1 MKGTA
6 SARIAVVGAGLSGLV
21 AAYRLVQAGADVVVL
36 EARGRIGGR
45 MWRTDVGGLPFDAG
59 AEAIDDAH
67 RTVLALA
74 DELEVTTWRTEPW
87 AGVQRERSPL
97 VAALDTRIA
106 ELAARIDPAHPE
118 ETNDASMLDTQT
130 LHGWLA
136 EREASADVLAE
147 AETLYSVASSSVP
160 IDEMS
165 LLAYATK
172 VAAGAAP
179 TGLTVRMRGGPSAL
193 AERLAAHCEVQT
205 GRVVTGIEQGDAGV
219 RIELAD
225 GATVSA
231 ARAIL
236 AIPLPLQR
244 RLRFDP
250 PPAEHRRLALE
261 RARYGEVVKAALRYD
276 RQLTGRLPELSAA
289 GFVYQPDPRVPLLAL
304 FAAAGA
310 ARQARTIESLAA
322 FDWSRETFS
331 HGSYLIFGPGDLTT
345 WGRRLRESQ
354 GRLHFAGSEASS
366 LPSYLEGAACAGER
380 AADEVLSAG

>member
-6 SARIAVVGAGLSGLV
+6 SVRIAVVGAGLSGLV

-36 EARGRIGGR
+36 EARKRVGGR
-45 MWRTDVGGLPFDAG
+45 AWRMDVGGLPFDAG

-74 DELEVTTWRTEPW
+74 DELEVATWRTGPW
-87 AGVQRERSPL
+87 AAVQGECSPL
-97 VAALDTRIA
+97 VAALEERIA

-118 ETNDASMLDTQT
+118 DTRDASILDMQT

-136 EREASADVLAE
+136 ERDASADVLAE
-147 AETLYSVASSSVP
+147 AETHYSVASSSVP
-160 IDEMS
+160 IGEMS

-179 TGLTVRMRGGPSAL
+179 TGLTVRMRGGPSVL

-205 GRVVTGIEQGDAGV
+205 GTVVTGIQQGDAGV
-219 RIELAD
+219 RIQLAD

-250 PPAEHRRLALE
+250 PLPEHRRLALE
-261 RARYGEVVKAALRYD
+261 RARYGEVVKAALPYD
-276 RQLTGRLPELSAA
+276 RRLTGPLPELSAA
-289 GFVYQPDPRVPLLAL
+289 GFVYQPDPGVPLLAL

-310 ARQARTIESLAA
+310 ARRARTIESLAA
-322 FDWSRETFS
+322 VDWSREAFS
-331 HGSYLIFGPGDLTT
+331 RGSYLIFGPGDLTT
-345 WGRRLRESQ
+345 WGRRLIEAQR
-354 GRLHFAGSEASS
+354 RLHFAGSEASS
-366 LPSYLEGAACAGER
+366 LPSYMEGAVRAGER

>member
-6 SARIAVVGAGLSGLV
+6 SVRIAVVGAGLSGLV
-21 AAYRLVQAGADVVVL
+21 AAYRLVQGGADVVVL
-36 EARGRIGGR
+36 EARKRIGGR
-45 MWRTDVGGLPFDAG
+45 VWRIDAGGLPFDAG

-74 DELEVTTWRTEPW
+74 DELEVATWQTEPW
-87 AGVQRERSPL
+87 ADRRQRSPL
-97 VAALDTRIA
+97 VAALEERIA

-118 ETNDASMLDTQT
+118 ETDDASMLDTET
-130 LHGWLA
+130 LRGWLA
-136 EREASADVLAE
+136 ERASAEVLAE

-160 IDEMS
+160 IGEMS

-179 TGLTVRMRGGPSAL
+179 TGLTMRMKGGPSAL
-193 AERLAAHCEVQT
+193 AERLAAHFEVQT
-205 GRVVTGIEQGDAGV
+205 GTVVTGIQQGDACV

-225 GATVSA
+225 GAALSA

-250 PPAEHRRLALE
+250 PLLEHRRLALE
-261 RARYGEVVKAALRYD
+261 RGRYGEVVKAALPYD
-276 RQLTGRLPELSAA
+276 RRSTRRLPELSAA
-289 GFVYQPDPRVPLLAL
+289 GFVYQPDPGVPLLAL

-310 ARQARTIESLAA
+310 ARRARTIESLAA
-322 FDWSRETFS
+322 VDWSGETFS
-331 HGSYLIFGPGDLTT
+331 RGSYLIFGPGDLTT
-345 WGRRLRESQ
+345 WGRRLLEPQ

-366 LPSYLEGAACAGER
+366 LPSYMEGAARSGER

>member
-6 SARIAVVGAGLSGLV
+6 SVRIAVVGAGLSGLI

-36 EARGRIGGR
+36 EARERVGGR
-45 MWRTDVGGLPFDAG
+45 VWRMDAGGLPFDAG

-74 DELEVTTWRTEPW
+74 DELEVATWRTEPW
-87 AGVQRERSPL
+87 AGQGERSPL
-97 VAALDTRIA
+97 VAALEERIA
-106 ELAARIDPAHPE
+106 ELASRIDPAHPE
-118 ETNDASMLDTQT
+118 ETGDAAVLDG
-130 LHGWLA
+130 LSLRGWLA
-136 EREASADVLAE
+136 ERDASADVLAE

-160 IDEMS
+160 IGEMS

-193 AERLAAHCEVQT
+193 VERLAAPCEVQT
-205 GRVVTGIEQGDAGV
+205 GAVVTGIEQGDAGV

-225 GATVSA
+225 GATVRA

-250 PPAEHRRLALE
+250 PLPEHRRLALE
-261 RARYGEVVKAALRYD
+261 RARYGEVVKAALPYD
-276 RQLTGRLPELSAA
+276 PRLTGRLPELSAA
-289 GFVYQPDPRVPLLAL
+289 GFVYQPDPGVPLLAL

-310 ARQARTIESLAA
+310 ARRARTIESLAA
-322 FDWSRETFS
+322 ADWSRETFS
-331 HGSYLIFGPGDLTT
+331 RGSYLIFGPGDLTT
-345 WGRRLRESQ
+345 WGRRLSEPQ

-366 LPSYLEGAACAGER
+366 LPSYMEGAVRAGER

>member
-1 MKGTA
+1 
-6 SARIAVVGAGLSGLV
+6 
-21 AAYRLVQAGADVVVL
+21 
-36 EARGRIGGR
+36 
-45 MWRTDVGGLPFDAG
+45 
-59 AEAIDDAH
+59 
-67 RTVLALA
+67 
-74 DELEVTTWRTEPW
+74 
-87 AGVQRERSPL
+87 
-97 VAALDTRIA
+97 VAALEETIA

-118 ETNDASMLDTQT
+118 ETNDASLLDTQT

-136 EREASADVLAE
+136 ERDASAEVLAE

-160 IDEMS
+160 IGEMS

-193 AERLAAHCEVQT
+193 VERLATHCEVQT
-205 GRVVTGIEQGDAGV
+205 GAVVTGIEQGDAGV

-250 PPAEHRRLALE
+250 LLPEHRRLALE
-261 RARYGEVVKAALRYD
+261 RARYGEVVKAALPYNR
-276 RQLTGRLPELSAA
+276 RLTGRLPELSAE
-289 GFVYQPDPRVPLLAL
+289 GFVYQPDPGVPLLAL

-310 ARQARTIESLAA
+310 ARRARTIESLAA
-322 FDWSRETFS
+322 ADWSRETFS
-331 HGSYLIFGPGDLTT
+331 RGSYLIFGPGDLTT
-345 WGRRLRESQ
+345 WGRRLLEPQ

-366 LPSYLEGAACAGER
+366 LPSYMEGAVRAGER

>member
-6 SARIAVVGAGLSGLV
+6 SVRIAVVGAGLSGLV
-21 AAYRLVQAGADVVVL
+21 AAYRLVQSGADVVVL
-36 EARGRIGGR
+36 EARKRVGGR
-45 MWRTDVGGLPFDAG
+45 VWRMDVGGLPFDAG

-67 RTVLALA
+67 RNVLALA
-74 DELEVTTWRTEPW
+74 DELEVATWRTEPW
-87 AGVQRERSPL
+87 ADQRERSPL
-97 VAALDTRIA
+97 VAALEERIA
-106 ELAARIDPAHPE
+106 ELASRIDPAHPE
-118 ETNDASMLDTQT
+118 ETGDAAVLDGQS
-130 LHGWLA
+130 LRGWLA
-136 EREASADVLAE
+136 ERDASADVLAE
-147 AETLYSVASSSVP
+147 AETLYSIASSSVP
-160 IDEMS
+160 LGEMS

-193 AERLAAHCEVQT
+193 VERLAAHCEVQT
-205 GRVVTGIEQGDAGV
+205 GTVVTGIEQGDAGV

-250 PPAEHRRLALE
+250 PLPEHRRLALE
-261 RARYGEVVKAALRYD
+261 RARYGEVVKAALPCD
-276 RQLTGRLPELSAA
+276 RQLTDRLPELSAA
-289 GFVYQPDPRVPLLAL
+289 GFVYQPDPGVPLLAL

-310 ARQARTIESLAA
+310 ARLARTIESLAA
-322 FDWSRETFS
+322 ADWSRETFS
-331 HGSYLIFGPGDLTT
+331 RGSYLIFGPGDLTT
-345 WGRRLRESQ
+345 WGRRLSEPQ

-366 LPSYLEGAACAGER
+366 LPSYMEGAVRAGER

>member
-1 MKGTA
+1 M
-6 SARIAVVGAGLSGLV
+6 VGAGLSGLV
-21 AAYRLVQAGADVVVL
+21 AAYRLVQSGADVVVL
-36 EARGRIGGR
+36 EARRRVGGR
-45 MWRTDVGGLPFDAG
+45 VWRMGVGGLPFDAG

-67 RTVLALA
+67 RNVLALA
-74 DELEVTTWRTEPW
+74 DELEVATWRTEPW
-87 AGVQRERSPL
+87 AGQGERSPL
-97 VAALDTRIA
+97 VAALEETIA

-130 LHGWLA
+130 LDGWLA
-136 EREASADVLAE
+136 ERDASAEVLAE

-160 IDEMS
+160 IGEMS

-179 TGLTVRMRGGPSAL
+179 TGLTVRMRGGPSSL
-193 AERLAAHCEVQT
+193 TERLAAHCEVQT
-205 GRVVTGIEQGDAGV
+205 GTVVTGIEQGDAGV

-250 PPAEHRRLALE
+250 PLPEHRRLALE
-261 RARYGEVVKAALRYD
+261 RARYGEVVKAALPYD
-276 RQLTGRLPELSAA
+276 RQLTDRLPELSAA
-289 GFVYQPDPRVPLLAL
+289 GFVYQPDPGVPLLAL

-310 ARQARTIESLAA
+310 ARLARTIESLAA
-322 FDWSRETFS
+322 ADWSRETFS
-331 HGSYLIFGPGDLTT
+331 RGSYLIFGPGDLTT
-345 WGRRLRESQ
+345 WGRRLSEPQ

-366 LPSYLEGAACAGER
+366 LPSYMEGAVRAGER

>member
-36 EARGRIGGR
+36 EARRRVGGR
-45 MWRTDVGGLPFDAG
+45 VWRMDVGGLPFDAG

-74 DELEVTTWRTEPW
+74 DELEVATWRTEPW
-87 AGVQRERSPL
+87 ADQGERSPL
-97 VAALDTRIA
+97 VAALEERIA
-106 ELAARIDPAHPE
+106 ELASRIDPAYPE
-118 ETNDASMLDTQT
+118 ETNDASVLDTQT

-136 EREASADVLAE
+136 ERDASADVLAE
-147 AETLYSVASSSVP
+147 AETLYSIASSSVP
-160 IDEMS
+160 LGEMS

-193 AERLAAHCEVQT
+193 VERLAAHCEVQT
-205 GRVVTGIEQGDAGV
+205 GAVVTGIEQGDAGV

-225 GATVSA
+225 GASVSA

-250 PPAEHRRLALE
+250 PLPEHRRLALE
-261 RARYGEVVKAALRYD
+261 RARYGEVVKAALPYD
-276 RQLTGRLPELSAA
+276 PRLTGRLPELSAA
-289 GFVYQPDPRVPLLAL
+289 GFVYQPDPGVPLLAL

-310 ARQARTIESLAA
+310 ARPARMIESLAA
-322 FDWSRETFS
+322 VDWSRETFS
-331 HGSYLIFGPGDLTT
+331 RGSYLIFGPGDLTT
-345 WGRRLRESQ
+345 WGRRLSEPQ

-366 LPSYLEGAACAGER
+366 LPSYMEGAVRAGER

>member
-1 MKGTA
+1 MKGAA
-6 SARIAVVGAGLSGLV
+6 SVRIAVVGAGLSGLV

-36 EARGRIGGR
+36 EARKRIGGR
-45 MWRTDVGGLPFDAG
+45 VWRMDVGGLLFDAG

-67 RTVLALA
+67 RSILALA
-74 DELEVTTWRTEPW
+74 DELEVATWRTEPW
-87 AGVQRERSPL
+87 AGVQGERSPL
-97 VAALDTRIA
+97 LAALEEKIA

-118 ETNDASMLDTQT
+118 DTSDASMLDTQT

-136 EREASADVLAE
+136 ERDASADVLAE
-147 AETLYSVASSSVP
+147 AETHYSIASSSVP
-160 IDEMS
+160 IGEMS

-179 TGLTVRMRGGPSAL
+179 TGLTVRMRGGPSVL

-205 GRVVTGIEQGDAGV
+205 GTVVTGIQQGDAGV

-250 PPAEHRRLALE
+250 PLPEHRRLALE
-261 RARYGEVVKAALRYD
+261 RARYGEVVKAALPYD
-276 RQLTGRLPELSAA
+276 RRLTGPLPELSAA
-289 GFVYQPDPRVPLLAL
+289 GFVYQPDPGVPLLAL
-304 FAAAGA
+304 FAAAEA
-310 ARQARTIESLAA
+310 ARRARTIESLAA
-322 FDWSRETFS
+322 VDWSRETFS
-331 HGSYLIFGPGDLTT
+331 RGSYLIFGPGDLTT
-345 WGRRLRESQ
+345 WGRRLLEPQR
-354 GRLHFAGSEASS
+354 RLHFAGSEASS
-366 LPSYLEGAACAGER
+366 LPSYMEGAVRAGER
-380 AADEVLSAG
+380 AANEVLSAG

>member
-6 SARIAVVGAGLSGLV
+6 SVRIAVVGAGLSGLV

-36 EARGRIGGR
+36 EARERVGGR
-45 MWRTDVGGLPFDAG
+45 VWRMDAGGLPFDAG

-74 DELEVTTWRTEPW
+74 DELEVATWRTEPW
-87 AGVQRERSPL
+87 AGQGERSPL
-97 VAALDTRIA
+97 VAALEERIA
-106 ELAARIDPAHPE
+106 ELASRIDPAHPE
-118 ETNDASMLDTQT
+118 ETGDAAVLDGQS
-130 LHGWLA
+130 LRGWLA
-136 EREASADVLAE
+136 ERYASADVLAE
-147 AETLYSVASSSVP
+147 AETLYSIASSSVP
-160 IDEMS
+160 LGEMS

-193 AERLAAHCEVQT
+193 VERLAAHCEVQT
-205 GRVVTGIEQGDAGV
+205 GAVVTGIEQGDAGV

-236 AIPLPLQR
+236 AIPLPIQR

-250 PPAEHRRLALE
+250 PLPEHRRLALE
-261 RARYGEVVKAALRYD
+261 RARYGEVVKAALPYD
-276 RQLTGRLPELSAA
+276 PRLTGRLPELSAA
-289 GFVYQPDPRVPLLAL
+289 GFVYQPDPGVPLLAL

-310 ARQARTIESLAA
+310 ARRARTIESLAA
-322 FDWSRETFS
+322 VDWSRETFS
-331 HGSYLIFGPGDLTT
+331 RGSYLIFGPGDLTT
-345 WGRRLRESQ
+345 WGRRLSEPQ

-366 LPSYLEGAACAGER
+366 LPSYMEGAVRAGER